1 MFKGGHNM
9 NSFEL
14 NIFLHEYIFFEK
26 FLLSCKNNI
35 NIESVKSFIKNT
47 SFDKNIIK
55 KFPFMTERN
64 LEDFLINPKNQFET
78 KTIYHPRDGIIFTCH
93 PRFGEALEH
102 HHDYIE
108 MVYVYSGECRQKIN
122 GTSITMKK
130 GEICILDTNVVHS
143 IEPAS
148 ENDIIVNCL
157 MSKKHLDDI
166 LIDRL
171 SGNDLL
177 STFFIHALYE
187 RNNFNEYILFNS
199 SESEKLAKLMED
211 VLCEYF
217 DKSLCS
223 DEVINSYM
231 IIIFSELLRVFESH
245 TNSQSHNLLK
255 NASIT
260 DIVLF
265 IQNNCKDATLTSV
278 AAHFHF
284 HPNYLS
290 AAIKKFTNHNFTFV
304 LQEAKLK
311 KASFLLKNSD
321 ISVVEVASNVGY
333 QNTNFFYKIFKKY
346 YGCNPTEYRKNF
358 LTQ

>member
-1 MFKGGHNM
+1 M

-14 NIFLHEYIFFEK
+14 NSFLHEYTFFEE
-26 FLLSCKNNI
+26 FLLFNKNNNAI
-35 NIESVKSFIKNT
+35 NIEAIRTFIKNT
-47 SFDKNIIK
+47 PFNKNLIQ
-55 KFPFMTERN
+55 KFPLLNEKN
-64 LEDFLINPKNQFET
+64 LEEFLINPKKQFAT
-78 KTIYHPRDGIIFTCH
+78 KTIPHPRDGIIFTCH

-108 MVYVYSGECRQKIN
+108 MVYVFSGECHQRIN
-122 GTSITMKK
+122 GKDMVMKK
-130 GEICILDTNVVHS
+130 GDVCILDTNVLHS

-148 ENDIIVNCL
+148 EDDLIINCL
-157 MSKKHLDDI
+157 MSKKHLDNI
-166 LIDRL
+166 LIERL

-177 STFFIHALYE
+177 SSFFIKALYG
-187 RNNFNEYILFNS
+187 NDNFNEYILFNY
-199 SESEKLAKLMED
+199 EKSEKLARLMEE

-231 IIIFSELLRVFESH
+231 IIIFSELLRIFESQ
-245 TNSQSHNLLK
+245 TNSQNRDLLK
-255 NASIT
+255 NTSIT
-260 DIVLF
+260 DIVLY

-278 AAHFHF
+278 AEHFHF

-290 AAIKKFTNHNFTFV
+290 TTIKKFTSNNFTFV

-311 KASFLLKNSD
+311 KAAFLLKNSD
-321 ISVVEVASNVGY
+321 IPVVEVANNIGY
-333 QNTNFFYKIFKKY
+333 ENTNFFYKIFKNY

-358 LTQ
+358 SNE

>member
-1 MFKGGHNM
+1 M

-14 NIFLHEYIFFEK
+14 NSFLHKHTFFEE
-26 FLLSCKNNI
+26 FLLFNKNNNAI
-35 NIESVKSFIKNT
+35 NIEAIKTFIENNPFNKNL
-47 SFDKNIIK
+47 IQ
-55 KFPFMTERN
+55 KFPLLNEKN
-64 LEDFLINPKNQFET
+64 LEEFLIDPKKQFAT
-78 KTIYHPRDGIIFTCH
+78 KTIPHPRDGIIFTCH

-108 MVYVYSGECRQKIN
+108 MVYVYSGECHQRIN
-122 GTSITMKK
+122 DNDILMKK
-130 GEICILDTNVVHS
+130 GDMCILDTNVLHS

-148 ENDIIVNCL
+148 EDDIIINCL
-157 MSKKHLDDI
+157 MSKKHLDNI
-166 LIDRL
+166 LIERL

-177 STFFIHALYE
+177 SSFFIRALYGNE
-187 RNNFNEYILFNS
+187 NFNEYILFNYS
-199 SESEKLAKLMED
+199 NSQKLERLMEE

-231 IIIFSELLRVFESH
+231 IIIFSELLRIFESQ
-245 TNSQSHNLLK
+245 TNSQNRDLLK
-255 NASIT
+255 NTSIT
-260 DIVLF
+260 DIVLY

-278 AAHFHF
+278 AEHFHF

-290 AAIKKFTNHNFTFV
+290 TTIKKFTDNNFTFV

-311 KASFLLKNSD
+311 KAAFLLKNSD
-321 ISVVEVASNVGY
+321 IPVVEVANNIGY
-333 QNTNFFYKIFKKY
+333 ENTNFFYKIFKNY

-358 LTQ
+358 SNE